1 MLVEGAIERFLTTAP
16 SVEALP
22 CERLDDMH
30 ARFDRLEHDIRL
42 VAEAVALHARYQ
54 LAVTPPVHRERQRE
68 AILLGDGRFKV
79 LAEQVDRRVRQET
92 IDALHSQSQVPAQHE
107 TGEVVAEIGE
117 VATWA
122 HGQKAN
128 PECSDVAGGLNPGE
142 GGAVRIVTAI
152 IAPAR

>member
-122 HGQKAN
+122 TW
-128 PECSDVAGGLNPGE
+128 PES
-142 GGAVRIVTAI
+142 
-152 IAPAR
+152 